1 VFISFG
7 ICIVDVGKAEREDG
21 RNVYSLCNGLQ
32 ASQLLRVVC
41 IQILSFL
48 FMLEMNFT
56 PG

>member
-1 VFISFG
+1 MFISFG